1 MNPVLL
7 LFRREFG
14 LAWGRGGGAVMA
26 LAFFAAITALT
37 PLTVG
42 SEPERLAALAIGSS
56 WLALALASLLSL
68 ERLFERD
75 FEDGALDLLAIGPV
89 GLVGVSAIKALA
101 QWVAVGLPLAVAA
114 PIAAAAL
121 GAPDTVLPLTLLASA
136 IGGLGFAFTGM
147 MGAALALGSRRGGLL
162 IAVVV
167 LPLFA
172 PPAIFGAGTL
182 AAASQGLPW
191 LGGLALIAAWSL
203 FSVAISPMVAAFSLR
218 DALS

>member
-1 MNPVLL
+1 MSALIL

-14 LAWGRGGGAVMA
+14 LAWGRGGGAVLA
-26 LAFFAAITALT
+26 LAFFASITALT

-56 WLALALASLLSL
+56 WLALALSNLLSL
-68 ERLFERD
+68 ERMFERD
-75 FEDGALDLLAIGPV
+75 FEDGALDQLALGPV
-89 GLVGVSAIKALA
+89 GLVGVCAVKALA

-121 GAPDTVLPLTLLASA
+121 GAPDAVLLLALGA
-136 IGGLGFAFTGM
+136 AVIGGLGFAFTGM

-182 AAASQGLPW
+182 AAAAQGLPW
-191 LGGLALIAAWSL
+191 AGGLALIAAWTL
-203 FSVAISPMVAAFSLR
+203 FSAAISPMVAAFSVR
-218 DALS
+218 DALG

>member
-1 MNPVLL
+1 MSPAAL
-7 LFRREFG
+7 LFQREFG
-14 LAWGRGGGAVMA
+14 LAWGRGGGAILA
-26 LAFFAAITALT
+26 LAFFTAITALT

-42 SEPERLAALAIGSS
+42 SEPERLAALAVGSS

-68 ERLFERD
+68 ERMFERD
-75 FEDGALDLLAIGPV
+75 YEDGALDLLVIGPV
-89 GLVGVSAIKALA
+89 GLVTVAAIKALA
-101 QWVAVGLPLAVAA
+101 QWIAVGLPLALAA

-121 GAPDTVLPLTLLASA
+121 GAPDAILGLTLITAA

-191 LGGLALIAAWSL
+191 AGGLALIAAWSL
-203 FSVAISPMVAAFSLR
+203 FSAVVSPVVAAFSVR
-218 DALS
+218 DALG

>member
-1 MNPVLL
+1 MNPVIL

-191 LGGLALIAAWSL
+191 IGGLALISAWSL
-203 FSVAISPMVAAFSLR
+203 FSVAISPMVAAFSVR
-218 DALS
+218 DALG

>member
-191 LGGLALIAAWSL
+191 IGGLALISAWSL
-203 FSVAISPMVAAFSLR
+203 FSVAISPMVAAFSVR
-218 DALS
+218 DALG

>member
-1 MNPVLL
+1 
-7 LFRREFG
+7 
-14 LAWGRGGGAVMA
+14 MA
-26 LAFFAAITALT
+26 LAFFACITALT

-89 GLVGVSAIKALA
+89 GLIGVCAIKAVA

-114 PIAAAAL
+114 PIATAAL
-121 GAPDTVLPLTLLASA
+121 GAPDAVLGLVLATAA

-182 AAASQGLPW
+182 VAASQGLPW
-191 LGGLALIAAWSL
+191 MGGLALISAWTL
-203 FSVAISPMVAAFSLR
+203 FSTIVSPMVAAFSVR
-218 DALS
+218 DALG

>member
-1 MNPVLL
+1 MTPLAL

-14 LAWGRGGGAVMA
+14 LAWGRGGGAILA
-26 LAFFAAITALT
+26 LAFFASITALT

-56 WLALALASLLSL
+56 WLALALSNLLSL
-68 ERLFERD
+68 ERMFERD
-75 FEDGALDLLAIGPV
+75 FEDGALDQLALGSV
-89 GLVGVSAIKALA
+89 GLVGVCTVKALA
-101 QWVAVGLPLAVAA
+101 QWVAVGLPLAGAA

-121 GAPDTVLPLTLLASA
+121 GAPDAVLLLALGVA
-136 IGGLGFAFTGM
+136 GIGGLGFAFTGM

-182 AAASQGLPW
+182 AAAAQGLPW
-191 LGGLALIAAWSL
+191 VSGLALIAAWAL
-203 FSVAISPMVAAFSLR
+203 FSAVISPMVAAFSVR
-218 DALS
+218 DALG

>member
-1 MNPVLL
+1 ML

-14 LAWGRGGGAVMA
+14 LAWGRGGGAIMA

-42 SEPERLAALAIGSS
+42 SEPERLAALAVGSS

-75 FEDGALDLLAIGPV
+75 FEDGALDLLAIGPL

-101 QWVAVGLPLAVAA
+101 QWVAIGLPLAVAA
-114 PIAAAAL
+114 PVAAAAL
-121 GAPDTVLPLTLLASA
+121 GAPDSILPLTLAAAA

-172 PPAIFGAGTL
+172 PPAIFGAGL
-182 AAASQGLPW
+182 LVAAAQGLPW
-191 LGGLALIAAWSL
+191 VGGLALISAWTL
-203 FSVAISPMVAAFSLR
+203 FSVVVSPMVAAFSVR
-218 DALS
+218 DALG

>member
-1 MNPVLL
+1 
-7 LFRREFG
+7 
-14 LAWGRGGGAVMA
+14 MA

-42 SEPERLAALAIGSS
+42 SEPERLAALAVGSS
-56 WLALALASLLSL
+56 WLALALSSLLSL

-75 FEDGALDLLAIGPV
+75 FEDGALDLLATGPL
-89 GLVGVSAIKALA
+89 GLVGVAAIKALA
-101 QWVAVGLPLAVAA
+101 QWAAVGLPLAVAA
-114 PIAAAAL
+114 PISAAAL
-121 GAPDTVLPLTLLASA
+121 GAPDAILPLTLLTAA

-191 LGGLALIAAWSL
+191 MGGLALIAAWSL
-203 FSVAISPMVAAFSLR
+203 FSVAISPMVAAFSVR

>member
-1 MNPVLL
+1 MNPVML

-14 LAWGRGGGAVMA
+14 LAWGRGGGAIMA

-42 SEPERLAALAIGSS
+42 SEPERLAALAVGSS

-75 FEDGALDLLAIGPV
+75 FEDGALDLLAIGPL

-101 QWVAVGLPLAVAA
+101 QWVAIGLPLAVAA
-114 PIAAAAL
+114 PVAAAAL
-121 GAPDTVLPLTLLASA
+121 GAPDSILPLTLAAAA

-172 PPAIFGAGTL
+172 PPAIFGAGL
-182 AAASQGLPW
+182 LVAAAQGLPW
-191 LGGLALIAAWSL
+191 VGGLALISAWTL
-203 FSVAISPMVAAFSLR
+203 FSVVVSPMVAAFSVR
-218 DALS
+218 DALG

>member
-1 MNPVLL
+1 MTTLRL
-7 LFRREFG
+7 LFQREFG

-56 WLALALASLLSL
+56 WLALALSSVLSL

-75 FEDGALDLLAIGPV
+75 FEDGALDLLAIGPL
-89 GLVGVSAIKALA
+89 GLVGVAAVKALA
-101 QWVAVGLPLAVAA
+101 QWAAIGLPLALAAPVAA
-114 PIAAAAL
+114 AVL
-121 GAPDTVLPLTLLASA
+121 GAPDGILPLTLLAAA

-172 PPAIFGAGTL
+172 PPAIFGAGL
-182 AAASQGLPW
+182 LVAASQGLPW
-191 LGGLALIAAWSL
+191 IGGLALITAWTL
-203 FSVAISPMVAAFSLR
+203 FSVVVSPMVAAFSVR
-218 DALS
+218 DALW

>member
-14 LAWGRGGGAVMA
+14 LAWGRGGGAIMA

-42 SEPERLAALAIGSS
+42 SEPERLAALAVGSS

-75 FEDGALDLLAIGPV
+75 FEDGALDLLAIGPL
-89 GLVGVSAIKALA
+89 GLVGVSAIQALA
-101 QWVAVGLPLAVAA
+101 QWVAIGLPLAVAA
-114 PIAAAAL
+114 PVAAAAL
-121 GAPDTVLPLTLLASA
+121 GAPDSILPLTLAAAA

-172 PPAIFGAGTL
+172 PPAIFGAGL
-182 AAASQGLPW
+182 LVAAAQGLPW
-191 LGGLALIAAWSL
+191 VGGLALIFAWTL
-203 FSVAISPMVAAFSLR
+203 FSVVVSPMVAAFSVR
-218 DALS
+218 DALG